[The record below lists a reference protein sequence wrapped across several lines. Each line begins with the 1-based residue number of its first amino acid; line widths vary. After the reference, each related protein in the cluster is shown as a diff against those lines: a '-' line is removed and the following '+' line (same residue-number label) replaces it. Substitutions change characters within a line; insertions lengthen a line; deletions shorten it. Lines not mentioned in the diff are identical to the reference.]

1 VKRALGST
9 LAHLVLIAFSAA
21 IVLPLLWV
29 LRVSLTDRLTA
40 YRIPPEWTVP
50 DPANFIEIFTAYPFA
65 AWFLNSLVVGV
76 GSTLVALPLAAG
88 LAYAFARYG
97 TGGSSLRLAVLAS
110 QMLPPVVLVLPLFAI
125 FLTAGLLNTY
135 AALITAHVA
144 LNLPFLTWMLIAFFH
159 GELRELEEAARIEG
173 ASRFQAFYKVAVPI
187 AAPGILAAGLLAF
200 ILSWNEFLFAL
211 ILSGRATNTLPVG
224 LSALETHRGVEIA
237 LLAAATLVAC
247 LPALALLPL
256 LRRYLIKG
264 LSLGALK

>member
-1 VKRALGST
+1 MKRALGSA

-29 LRVSLTDRLTA
+29 LRVSLTDKLTA

-65 AWFLNSLVVGV
+65 TWFLNSLVVGV

-144 LNLPFLTWMLIAFFH
+144 LNLPFLTWMLIAFFQ

-173 ASRFQAFYKVAVPI
+173 A
-187 AAPGILAAGLLAF
+187 
-200 ILSWNEFLFAL
+200 
-211 ILSGRATNTLPVG
+211 
-224 LSALETHRGVEIA
+224 
-237 LLAAATLVAC
+237 
-247 LPALALLPL
+247 
-256 LRRYLIKG
+256 
-264 LSLGALK
+264 